1 MTAFLPRSAAE
12 AAPFPAAAEREFR
25 FSDHDF
31 VILAGLVKA
40 RTGISLSENKR
51 ELVYAR
57 LSRRLRA
64 LGLESFKA
72 YRRLLAEPEGEREI
86 ALMINAITTN
96 LTSFFR
102 EGHHFDFLARNIL
115 TPLAETPPPDRRLR
129 IWSAGCS
136 SGEEPYSIAM
146 TMRQAMPRLQGWN
159 ARILATD
166 IDSDMVA
173 RAAAGVYPE
182 DRIKGI
188 PETVRR
194 RFLEVRGGAAAMTEE
209 IRSLIT
215 FKQLNLLEEWP
226 MSGPFDV
233 IFCRNVV
240 IYFDRETQ
248 LRLFDRFADILKPG
262 GWLFIGHSE
271 NLYRVSD
278 RFSLVGRTIYQR
290 VS

>member
-1 MTAFLPRSAAE
+1 MSF
-12 AAPFPAAAEREFR
+12 EREFR
-25 FSDHDF
+25 FSAHDF
-31 VILAGLVKA
+31 VVLAGLVKA
-40 RTGISLSENKR
+40 RTGIALSDNKR

-64 LGLESFKA
+64 LGLESFRA

-86 ALMINAITTN
+86 VLMINAITTN

-102 EGHHFDFLARNIL
+102 ERHHFDFLARNIL
-115 TPLAETPPPDRRLR
+115 APLAETPPPDRRLR

-146 TMRQAMPRLQGWN
+146 TLRQAMPRLQGWN

-173 RAAAGVYPE
+173 YGNAGIYSE
-182 DRIKGI
+182 ERIESI
-188 PETVRR
+188 PESARR
-194 RFLEVRGGAAAMTEE
+194 RFVETRHGTLRMAEE

-215 FKQLNLLEEWP
+215 FKQLNLVDDWP
-226 MSGPFDV
+226 MTGPFDV
-233 IFCRNVV
+233 IFCRNVA

-248 LRLFDRFADILKPG
+248 LQLFDRFADILKPG
-262 GWLFIGHSE
+262 GWLFVGHSE
-271 NLYRVSD
+271 NLYRLTD
-278 RFSLVGRTIYQR
+278 RFNLVGRTTYQR
-290 VS
+290 GL